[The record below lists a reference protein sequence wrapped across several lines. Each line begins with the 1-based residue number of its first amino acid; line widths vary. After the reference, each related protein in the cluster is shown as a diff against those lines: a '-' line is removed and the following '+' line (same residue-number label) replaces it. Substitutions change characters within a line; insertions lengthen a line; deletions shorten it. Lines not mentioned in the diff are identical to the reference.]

1 MERPLVLKRYFYD
14 IFERDLQENSQIVR
28 HNGELCAI
36 MSWYKHLYFEGIQLM
51 AFRKPTKSITETV
64 PARRIISELCASPET
79 GLTARQAAERM
90 QNGYGNT
97 AIEPPTKTVG
107 QIVRSNLLTYFNI
120 VFFALAICVI
130 AVGSWYNLTFMP
142 VVLAN
147 ILIGIIQELRAK
159 NTLDNLSIINAPKGV
174 VVRDGGYKTVNVED
188 TVRDDIVVFAQGN
201 QVFADAVVVSGE
213 CQVNEALMTG
223 EADEIKKIVGDEL
236 MSGSFVVSGSVRARL
251 IRVGKDSY
259 VSRLTL
265 ESKKSNGQKQ
275 SEMMRS
281 LSSLVKWIGIA
292 LIPIGAVMAIK
303 EIVWLDRTVEVGVV
317 STVGALVGMI
327 PEGLYFLTS
336 IALVA
341 AVVRLAKR
349 KTLIHDMNCIE
360 TLARVDTLCV
370 DKTGTITE
378 NKMIVE
384 DVFLLCKDRFIEDDI
399 RMIMSDYVFAMQDD
413 NDTMAAL
420 RRYFKGEPSQTAL
433 ETLPFTSVKKYG
445 GVSFHEDENY
455 ILGAPDVILG
465 EHYDRYREKIE
476 YYSKKGCRVLLLAIY
491 DGGLSDEALIGEI
504 FPLALILLANKIRKN
519 APETFAYFEKQGV
532 TIKVISGDNA
542 LTVSEVAKRA
552 GIANAEKYIDAR
564 TLDDERK
571 LREAVEEYTV
581 FGRVTPEQKRKL
593 IKALKATGHTVAMTG
608 DGVNDVL
615 ALKEADCSIAMASGS
630 EVACQVSNV
639 VLLNSNFASMPS
651 VVMEG
656 RRVINN
662 IERSAVLFLV
672 KNIFS
677 FVTAIISLLFVLPYM
692 LTPAQLSLV
701 SVLSIGIPS
710 FVLAMEP
717 NENLVRGKF
726 LRNVI
731 FKALPGGFTD
741 IILIVGVNMFYY
753 AFDFPDEQV
762 STICAI
768 LIGIVGMLVLHRMC
782 IPYNSIRRFLVI
794 SMCATFAV
802 MLIFF
807 KELFTLTALS
817 YQSILVLGVFALL
830 AFPLIRTLT
839 LGFDRLERRFSSTS
853 LRPGS
858 RGGKH
863 AAPPKR
869 K

>member
-1 MERPLVLKRYFYD
+1 MIPELVTPPGRGLSVG
-14 IFERDLQENSQIVR
+14 Q
-28 HNGELCAI
+28 
-36 MSWYKHLYFEGIQLM
+36 
-51 AFRKPTKSITETV
+51 
-64 PARRIISELCASPET
+64 AS
-79 GLTARQAAERM
+79 ERM
-90 QNGYGNT
+90 ENGYGNT

-107 QIVRSNLLTYFNI
+107 QIIRTNLLTYFNF
-120 VFFALAICVI
+120 VFFALAACVI

-142 VVLAN
+142 VVIAN

-159 NTLDNLSIINAPKGV
+159 KTLDSLSIINAPKGI
-174 VVRDGGYKTVNVED
+174 VVRDGIMKTVNVED

-201 QVFADAVVVSGE
+201 QVFADAIVVAGA

-223 EADEIKKIVGDEL
+223 EADEIKKTVGDEL

-251 IRVGKDSY
+251 TRVGKDSY

-265 ESKKSNGQKQ
+265 ESKKSNQSKQ

-281 LSSLVKWIGIA
+281 LSSLVKWIGIT
-292 LIPIGAVMAIK
+292 LVPIGAIMAVK
-303 EIVWLDRTVEVGVV
+303 EIVWLDRSFEQGVI

-327 PEGLYFLTS
+327 PEGLYLLTS

-341 AVVRLAKR
+341 AVVRLAQR
-349 KTLIHDMNCIE
+349 KTLVHDMNCIE

-384 DVFLLCKDRFIEDDI
+384 DVCLLCEDRFIEDDI

-420 RRYFKGEPSQTAL
+420 RRYFKEQPSQTAL
-433 ETLPFTSVKKYG
+433 EMLPFTSVKKYG
-445 GVSFHEDENY
+445 GVSFHEDETY

-465 EHYDRYREKIE
+465 ENYGRFSDKIE
-476 YYSKKGCRVLLLAIY
+476 YYSKKGCRVLLLALY
-491 DGGLSDEALIGEI
+491 DGKLTDEALTEGI

-552 GIANAEKYIDAR
+552 GIANADKYIDAR
-564 TLDDERK
+564 SLDDERK
-571 LREAVEEYTV
+571 LRQAAEEYTV

-593 IKALKATGHTVAMTG
+593 IRAMKAAGHTVAMTG

-615 ALKEADCSIAMASGS
+615 ALKEADCSVAMASGS
-630 EVACQVSNV
+630 EVACQVSHV

-677 FVTAIISLLFVLPYM
+677 FVLALISLIFTLPYP

-701 SVLSIGIPS
+701 STLSIGIPS

-717 NENLVRGKF
+717 NENLVKGKF
-726 LRNVI
+726 LRNVL
-731 FKALPGGFTD
+731 FRALPGGLTD
-741 IILIVGVNMFYY
+741 VVLIVGVMLFYV
-753 AFDFPDEQV
+753 AFDFPTEEM

-768 LIGIVGMLVLHRMC
+768 VMAVVGMLVLHKLC
-782 IPYNSIRRFLVI
+782 IPYNNIRKFLVI
-794 SMCATFAV
+794 SMCVTFVV

-807 KELFTLTALS
+807 KDLFTLTNLS
-817 YQSILVLGVFALL
+817 YQSALVLVVFSLL
-830 AFPLIRTLT
+830 AYPLMKILT
-839 LGFDRLERRFSSTS
+839 RAFERLSSQF
-853 LRPGS
+853 
-858 RGGKH
+858 
-863 AAPPKR
+863 APLSTKSVKR
-869 K
+869 VGRHVAPSQKR

>member
-1 MERPLVLKRYFYD
+1 
-14 IFERDLQENSQIVR
+14 
-28 HNGELCAI
+28 
-36 MSWYKHLYFEGIQLM
+36 M
-51 AFRKPTKSITETV
+51 AFRIFSKKKTEVLPVRRTV
-64 PARRIISELCASPET
+64 AELCASPEI
-79 GLTARQAAERM
+79 GLTAQQASERM
-90 QNGYGNT
+90 ENGYSNLPVD
-97 AIEPPTKTVG
+97 PPSKTVG
-107 QIVRSNLLTYFNI
+107 QIIWSNLFTYFNI
-120 VFFALAICVI
+120 VFFALGACVI
-130 AVGSWYNLTFMP
+130 AVGSWINLTFMP
-142 VVLAN
+142 VVIAN
-147 ILIGIIQELRAK
+147 ILIGIVQELRAK
-159 NTLDNLSIINAPKGV
+159 KTLDKLSIISAPKGI
-174 VVRDGGYKTVNVED
+174 VVRDGAYKTVNIEN

-201 QVFADAVVVSGE
+201 QVFADAIVVAGE

-223 EADEIKKIVGDEL
+223 EADEIKKQVGDEL

-251 IRVGKDSY
+251 IRVGADSY

-292 LIPIGAVMAIK
+292 LIPFGAALAVK
-303 EIVWLDRTVEVGVV
+303 EIVWLDRSVKEGVV

-327 PEGLYFLTS
+327 PEGLYLLTS
-336 IALVA
+336 IALAA
-341 AVVRLAKR
+341 AVVRLAQR
-349 KTLIHDMNCIE
+349 KTLVHDMNCIE

-384 DVFLLCKDRFIEDDI
+384 DVYLLCEDRFVTDDI

-420 RRYFKGEPSQTAL
+420 RRYFNGEHKQTAL
-433 ETLPFTSVKKYG
+433 DTLPFTSVKKYG
-445 GVSFHEDENY
+445 GVSFHDDETY
-455 ILGAPDVILG
+455 ILGAPDVVMG
-465 EHYDRYREKIE
+465 ENYGKIREKVD

-491 DGGLSDEALIGEI
+491 DGNLSDEALKAEI
-504 FPLALILLANKIRKN
+504 MPLALILLANKIRKN
-519 APETFAYFEKQGV
+519 APETFDYFEKQGV

-542 LTVSEVAKRA
+542 LSVSEVAKRA
-552 GIANAEKYIDAR
+552 GIANAEKYVDAR

-571 LREAVEEYTV
+571 LRAAAEEYTV

-593 IKALKATGHTVAMTG
+593 IKALKLEGHTVAMTG

-630 EVACQVSNV
+630 EVACQVSHI

-662 IERSAVLFLV
+662 IERSASLFLV

-677 FVTAIISLLFVLPYM
+677 FVVALISLIFTLPYP

-701 SVLSIGIPS
+701 STLSIGIPS

-717 NENLVRGKF
+717 NNNLVRGRF

-731 FKALPGGFTD
+731 YRALPGGFTNV
-741 IILIVGVNMFYY
+741 ILVIGVILFYL
-753 AFDFPDEQV
+753 AFNFPTEEM

-768 LIGIVGMLVLHRMC
+768 IMGVVGMLVLHKMC
-782 IPYNSIRRFLVI
+782 TPYTKTRLILIS
-794 SMCATFAV
+794 SMCVIFAI
-802 MLIFF
+802 MILFF
-807 KELFTLTALS
+807 KQYFTLSSLANS
-817 YQSILVLGVFALL
+817 SMLVLAVFSLL
-830 AFPLIRTLT
+830 AYPLIKTLSR
-839 LGFDRLERRFSSTS
+839 GFDSLDKRFAQKRLPAKAS
-853 LRPGS
+853 
-858 RGGKH
+858 GGRH
-863 AAPPKR
+863 AAPVR
-869 K
+869 RR

>member
-1 MERPLVLKRYFYD
+1 
-14 IFERDLQENSQIVR
+14 
-28 HNGELCAI
+28 
-36 MSWYKHLYFEGIQLM
+36 M
-51 AFRKPTKSITETV
+51 AFRIISKKRTEV
-64 PARRIISELCASPET
+64 LPARRAVAELCASPEI
-79 GLTARQAAERM
+79 GLTARQASERM
-90 QNGYGNT
+90 ENGYSNLPVD
-97 AIEPPTKTVG
+97 PPSKTVG
-107 QIVRSNLLTYFNI
+107 QIIWTNLFTYFNI
-120 VFFALAICVI
+120 VFFALGACVI
-130 AVGSWYNLTFMP
+130 AVGSWVNLTFMP

-147 ILIGIIQELRAK
+147 ILIGIVQELRAK
-159 NTLDNLSIINAPKGV
+159 KTLDKLSIISTPKGI
-174 VVRDGGYKTVNVED
+174 VVRDGAFKTVNIED

-201 QVFADAVVVSGE
+201 QIFADAIVVAGE

-223 EADEIKKIVGDEL
+223 EADEIKKLVGDEL

-251 IRVGKDSY
+251 IRVGADSY

-292 LIPIGAVMAIK
+292 LIPFGAALAVK
-303 EIVWLDRTVEVGVV
+303 EIVWLDRSVKEGVV

-327 PEGLYFLTS
+327 PEGLYLLTS
-336 IALVA
+336 IALAA
-341 AVVRLAKR
+341 AVVRLAQR
-349 KTLIHDMNCIE
+349 KTLVHDMNCIE

-370 DKTGTITE
+370 DKTGTVTE

-384 DVFLLCKDRFIEDDI
+384 DVCLLCEDRFVADDI

-420 RRYFKGEPSQTAL
+420 RRYFKGEHKQTAL

-445 GVSFHEDENY
+445 GVSFHDDETY
-455 ILGAPDVILG
+455 ILGAPDVVMG
-465 EHYDRYREKIE
+465 ENYGEIREKVDF
-476 YYSKKGCRVLLLAIY
+476 YSKKGCRVLLLAIY
-491 DGGLSDEALIGEI
+491 DGNLTDESLTAEVM
-504 FPLALILLANKIRKN
+504 PLALILLANKIRKN
-519 APETFAYFEKQGV
+519 APETFDYFEKQGV

-542 LTVSEVAKRA
+542 LSVSEVAKRA

-571 LREAVEEYTV
+571 LRAAAEEYTV

-593 IKALKATGHTVAMTG
+593 IKALKLEGHTVAMTG

-630 EVACQVSNV
+630 EVACQVSHI

-662 IERSAVLFLV
+662 IERSASLFLV

-677 FVTAIISLLFVLPYM
+677 FVVALISLIFTLPYP

-701 SVLSIGIPS
+701 STLSIGIPS

-717 NENLVRGKF
+717 NNNLVRGKF

-731 FKALPGGFTD
+731 YRALPGGFTNV
-741 IILIVGVNMFYY
+741 ILVIGVILFYL
-753 AFDFPDEQV
+753 AFNFPTEEM

-768 LIGIVGMLVLHRMC
+768 IMGVVGMLVLHKMC
-782 IPYNSIRRFLVI
+782 TPYTKTRLILIS
-794 SMCATFAV
+794 SMCVIFAI
-802 MLIFF
+802 MIIFF
-807 KELFTLTALS
+807 KQYFTLSSLAS
-817 YQSILVLGVFALL
+817 SSMLVLAVFSLL
-830 AFPLIRTLT
+830 AYPLIKTLSK
-839 LGFDRLERRFSSTS
+839 GFDSLDKRFAQKRQPAKAQRGRHVASVRR
-853 LRPGS
+853 R
-858 RGGKH
+858 
-863 AAPPKR
+863 
-869 K
+869 